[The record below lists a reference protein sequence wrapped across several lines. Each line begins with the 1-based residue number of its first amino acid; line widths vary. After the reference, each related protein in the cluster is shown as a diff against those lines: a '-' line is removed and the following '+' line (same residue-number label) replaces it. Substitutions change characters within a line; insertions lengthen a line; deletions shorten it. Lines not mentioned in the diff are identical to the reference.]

1 LHSGTVSAGCLKRDS
16 LGSTSGG
23 SEGRWERTCQAGLE
37 LQKGLAGVQRHAQHA
52 GAARSNCSAR
62 RSARSV
68 PVCSAHHVCWEPQRS
83 GLLRATLKHRWSW
96 LRPAPTLH
104 PVTGRPF
111 SSPPSRIPGSY
122 AIQSQVCCL
131 THIGCVVCVNCQVVQ
146 GPAAASAGASR
157 GARARAAMAA
167 AGKLERDALFKKLRG
182 KLENKVCSPS
192 ARDIQGAPRLC
203 QSGSRRAVHAACRC
217 RAGRR
222 GGPACA
228 WPGGFASGCRP
239 VSFVGLAAP
248 AGLSCWAVA
257 HPASQSVE
265 RAQLPE
271 VSPPTAWAQ
280 VCFDC
285 PAKNPTWS
293 SVPYGVYIC
302 LTCAG
307 VHRSLGVHL
316 SFVRCGPS
324 PPALLGLLPRSAGC
338 ARASMSAIAAPVARR
353 GL

>member
-1 LHSGTVSAGCLKRDS
+1 M
-16 LGSTSGG
+16 GSTSGG

-131 THIGCVVCVNCQVVQ
+131 THIGCLVCVNCQVVQ

-228 WPGGFASGCRP
+228 WPGGLPQAAGQYRLLAWLLLLACLAGPWHTRRHRVSSEPSCRK
-239 VSFVGLAAP
+239 
-248 AGLSCWAVA
+248 C
-257 HPASQSVE
+257 H
-265 RAQLPE
+265 
-271 VSPPTAWAQ
+271 
-280 VCFDC
+280 
-285 PAKNPTWS
+285 
-293 SVPYGVYIC
+293 
-302 LTCAG
+302 
-307 VHRSLGVHL
+307 HRPLG
-316 SFVRCGPS
+316 
-324 PPALLGLLPRSAGC
+324 PRSALT
-338 ARASMSAIAAPVARR
+338 ARR
-353 GL
+353 RILPGRPCRTACTFA

>member
-1 LHSGTVSAGCLKRDS
+1 MHSGTVSAGCLKRDS

-192 ARDIQGAPRLC
+192 ARASRA
-203 QSGSRRAVHAACRC
+203 RRACASPARAAQSTQPAA
-217 RAGRR
+217 AGLA
-222 GGPACA
+222 GGAARPA
-228 WPGGFASGCRP
+228 PGL
-239 VSFVGLAAP
+239 VGLPQAAGQYRLLAWLLLLACL
-248 AGLSCWAVA
+248 AGPWHTRRHRVSSEPSCRKC
-257 HPASQSVE
+257 H
-265 RAQLPE
+265 
-271 VSPPTAWAQ
+271 
-280 VCFDC
+280 
-285 PAKNPTWS
+285 
-293 SVPYGVYIC
+293 
-302 LTCAG
+302 
-307 VHRSLGVHL
+307 HRPLG
-316 SFVRCGPS
+316 
-324 PPALLGLLPRSAGC
+324 PRSALT
-338 ARASMSAIAAPVARR
+338 ARR
-353 GL
+353 RILPGRPCRTACTFA